1 MSVKASILAVLTMG
15 DCHGYQLRQE
25 IESRTGGSW
34 QINIGQIY
42 STLER
47 LERDGLVEAIEAN
60 EQGQTRY
67 RVTESG
73 RLEAQAWLSSA
84 IPSSTETRNELAMK
98 LALAVT
104 IPGCD
109 VEKLVS
115 AQRVQTM
122 RTLQVLTATKRDVDY
137 RDANEL
143 PWLLIADLN
152 IFNCEAELRW
162 LEHIEG
168 TLAKTSARGL
178 SAAQEL
184 SAGARRGRPA
194 KTNEERA

>member
-15 DCHGYQLRQE
+15 ECHGYQLRQE

-34 QINIGQIY
+34 QINIGQVY

-47 LERDGLVEAIEAN
+47 LERDGLVEAIESN

-67 RVTESG
+67 RVTEAG
-73 RLEAQAWLSSA
+73 AAEASLWLTTA
-84 IPSSTETRNELAMK
+84 IASTAETRNELAMK

-109 VEKLVS
+109 VEKLVN

-122 RTLQVLTATKRDVDY
+122 RTLQALTATKREVDQN
-137 RDANEL
+137 DASEL

-168 TLAKTSARGL
+168 TLARSLARGL
-178 SAAQEL
+178 DATQEL
-184 SAGARRGRPA
+184 SATAKRGRPA
-194 KTNEERA
+194 KTN

>member
-1 MSVKASILAVLTMG
+1 MTIRASILAVLTMG
-15 DCHGYQLRQE
+15 DCHGYQLRTE
-25 IESRTGGSW
+25 IESRTGGTW

-47 LERDGLVEAIEAN
+47 LERDGLVEVAEAN

-67 RVTESG
+67 RVTPVG
-73 RLEAQAWLSSA
+73 VAEAQLWLSSA
-84 IPSSTETRNELAMK
+84 IPSSGESRNELAMK

-109 VEKLVS
+109 VTRLVD
-115 AQRVQTM
+115 AQRVHTM
-122 RTLQVLTATKRDVDY
+122 RMLQALTATKREVDTS
-137 RDANEL
+137 DASEL

-168 TLAKTSARGL
+168 TLARSSARGL
-178 SAAQEL
+178 NTAQALSQSAK
-184 SAGARRGRPA
+184 RGRPA
-194 KTNEERA
+194 KTN

>member
-1 MSVKASILAVLTMG
+1 MSVRASILAVLTMG
-15 DCHGYQLRQE
+15 ECHGYQLRQE

-47 LERDGLVEAIEAN
+47 LERDGLVDSAGTN

-67 RVTESG
+67 RITPTG
-73 RLEAQAWLSSA
+73 QLEAKNWLTTASA
-84 IPSSTETRNELAMK
+84 DVPESRNELAMK

-109 VEKLVS
+109 VEQLVH

-122 RTLQVLTATKRDVDY
+122 RTLQVLTATKRDVDQN
-137 RDANEL
+137 DPTEL
-143 PWLLIADLN
+143 PWLLVADLN

-168 TLAKTSARGL
+168 TLARTAARGL
-178 SAAQEL
+178 NPNQTL
-184 SAGARRGRPA
+184 SAPAKRGRPT
-194 KTNEERA
+194 KTN

>member
-1 MSVKASILAVLTMG
+1 MSVRASILAVLTLG
-15 DCHGYQLRQE
+15 ECHGYQLRQE
-25 IESRTGGSW
+25 IDSRTGGSW

-47 LERDGLVEAIEAN
+47 LERDGLVESAGSN
-60 EQGQTRY
+60 DQGQTRY
-67 RVTESG
+67 RVTPSG
-73 RLEAQAWLSSA
+73 SVEAQEWLTTA
-84 IPSSTETRNELAMK
+84 IPSSPEARNELAMK

-109 VEKLVS
+109 VEKLVH

-122 RTLQVLTATKRDVDY
+122 RNLQAITATKRDVDQH
-137 RDANEL
+137 DPAEL
-143 PWLLIADLN
+143 PWLLVADLN

-168 TLAKTSARGL
+168 TLARTAARGL
-178 SAAQEL
+178 NPNQSL
-184 SAGARRGRPA
+184 SVPAKRGRPTKA
-194 KTNEERA
+194 N

>member
-1 MSVKASILAVLTMG
+1 MSVRASILAVLTLG
-15 DCHGYQLRQE
+15 ECHGYQLRQE

-47 LERDGLVEAIEAN
+47 LERDGLVESVGSN

-67 RVTESG
+67 RVTALG
-73 RLEAQAWLSSA
+73 AGEAEQWLTSA
-84 IPSSTETRNELAMK
+84 IDASPEARSELAMK

-109 VEKLVS
+109 VEKLVH

-122 RTLQVLTATKRDVDY
+122 RTLQALTATKRDVDQN
-137 RDANEL
+137 DPGEL
-143 PWLLIADLN
+143 PWLLVADLN

-168 TLAKTSARGL
+168 TLARTSARGL
-178 SAAQEL
+178 NPNQTL
-184 SAGARRGRPA
+184 SEPAKRGRPTKA
-194 KTNEERA
+194 N